1 MSWSSVPNGT
11 PTVVK
16 LLKKKR
22 PERNAPEF
30 STTTI
35 EPCRVPPCHRLLGQ
49 IQFPPML
56 AQTSKSLQLIVKTAQ
71 TNTKIAIMNKNLDDC
86 SELVRRYYKARQ
98 KAIIDALEFQG
109 N

>member
-1 MSWSSVPNGT
+1 MLRSARGSPVPPATGTDSVPTNACPESEAGG
-11 PTVVK
+11 V
-16 LLKKKR
+16 LERLIGKKK
-22 PERNAPEF
+22 AKAL
-30 STTTI
+30 
-35 EPCRVPPCHRLLGQ
+35 HRAKAEG
-49 IQFPPML
+49 
-56 AQTSKSLQLIVKTAQ
+56 ADDWKDNSLQLIVKTAQ